1 MLIRLDVNCSNC
13 DYSDRGKIVDA
24 AVNPNEGNYPAA
36 TYIDQDNM
44 VWQLYDYEFEKLS
57 TYIGDPTSILE

>member
-36 TYIDQDNM
+36 TYIDHNNITWNLND
-44 VWQLYDYEFEKLS
+44 DEFEKLNTYVGNS
-57 TYIGDPTSILE
+57 TIDK